1 MRYIIKADPR
11 LQIES
16 PYELIAAPEVVYF
29 TGEITEETGALFRR
43 DLEVAEHNAVAAG
56 QEILPVCIDS
66 GGGCLYT
73 LMGMIDAM
81 KACSVKLATI
91 VESKAMSAA
100 AVLISCGDPEHRYMG
115 PNATIMFHSA
125 SGGMQ
130 GTTEEVENNAKE
142 LRRLEQ
148 ITNEIMSRN
157 CGKKKTFFESEVK
170 KHGPEWF
177 IPAKEA
183 KKLGIISHIGIPILE
198 TNITFE
204 HKLKLK

>member
-1 MRYIIKADPR
+1 MRYVIKSDPR

-29 TGEITEETGALFRR
+29 TGEITEETGGFFRR
-43 DLEVAEHNAVAAG
+43 DLEVAEHNAIAAG

-66 GGGCLYT
+66 AGGCLYS

-81 KACSVKLATI
+81 EACSIKLATV
-91 VESKAMSAA
+91 VESKAMSAG
-100 AVLISCGDPEHRYMG
+100 AVLITCGDSEYRYMG
-115 PNATIMFHSA
+115 PNATVMLHSA

-148 ITNEIMSRN
+148 ITNEIMSKN
-157 CGKKKTFFESEVK
+157 CGHKKNFFATESK

-198 TNITFE
+198 TTITFE